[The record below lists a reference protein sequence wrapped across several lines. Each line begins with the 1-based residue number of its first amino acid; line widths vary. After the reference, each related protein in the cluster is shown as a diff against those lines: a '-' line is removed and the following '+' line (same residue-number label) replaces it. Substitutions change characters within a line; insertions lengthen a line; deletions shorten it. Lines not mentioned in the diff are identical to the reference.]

1 MPLRVQL
8 LPTSLGD
15 RSQSQPLTSFLLN
28 ESVAIDAGSLGF
40 SLGGEQLARVGHVV
54 LTHSH
59 LDHVASLPI
68 AIAEVFPRLT
78 RPMKIY
84 GSDAVLRAVRDHL
97 LNGVIWP
104 DFSRIKMLGST
115 QMAVEFI
122 PVEAGR
128 TFEIEGLQF
137 TPVPVNHD
145 VPTNGLIV
153 ESPDAA
159 VAFTSDTGHTDEI
172 WAVASQRENLKAVFV
187 DCSFPDEMEELA
199 TQSRHLTPRM
209 VAAEVTKLTR
219 PASIIC
225 VHIKPD
231 TREKVLRQLEAHR
244 AKRMLPVEIGKTYT
258 FDGTSNV

>member
-1 MPLRVQL
+1 
-8 LPTSLGD
+8 
-15 RSQSQPLTSFLLN
+15 
-28 ESVAIDAGSLGF
+28 
-40 SLGGEQLARVGHVV
+40 V
-54 LTHSH
+54 LQ
-59 LDHVASLPI
+59 
-68 AIAEVFPRLT
+68 
-78 RPMKIY
+78 
-84 GSDAVLRAVRDHL
+84 AVRDHI

-115 QMAVEFI
+115 QMAVEFVQVQ
-122 PVEAGR
+122 PGQ
-128 TFEIEGLQF
+128 TFEIDGLTF
-137 TPVPVNHD
+137 TPIPVNHD
-145 VPTNGLIV
+145 VPTNGMIV
-153 ESPDAA
+153 EAPDAA
-159 VAFTSDTGHTDEI
+159 IAFTSDTGHTDEI
-172 WAVASQRENLKAVFV
+172 WSAASQRENLKAVFV

-209 VAAEVTKLTR
+209 VAAEVAKLTR